1 MSINSKRRRDL
12 KKAKRKPASGGGS
25 GLQPRALYQLNSFR
39 KAYIKSWGINS
50 EGHLAQGHYPWMA
63 ERVKGFPRIL
73 EIGCGVGHST
83 LALLQQGHTVV
94 CVEENPQCIAA
105 TRKRLADEGFCVEVI
120 ARETPVSLDE
130 NAYRLIYS
138 EIPEAP
144 EADCLLIEGDAL
156 NDPALEAWLERQPK
170 FDAVACW
177 LLGTHDAR
185 GHNAAV
191 DLALMPTAYEHRIFV
206 QNRVYEIADR
216 ILRSGG
222 VLSVIDRAQTPTTQD
237 MVDTLLQHH
246 REQASVTSLV
256 VQPVEH
262 TPHAESE
269 QQGAMRMMTT
279 NPLDTAMAFTPD
291 DPPTMS
297 LCSTTS
303 VKP

>member
-25 GLQPRALYQLNSFR
+25 GLQPRALYQLKSFR

-50 EGHLAQGHYPWMA
+50 EGHLAQGHYSWMA
-63 ERVKGFPRIL
+63 ERVKGFPRTL

-237 MVDTLLQHH
+237 MVEKLLQHH

-262 TPHAESE
+262 TPHVESE

-279 NPLDTAMAFTPD
+279 NPLDAAMAFTPD
-291 DPPTMS
+291 DPHTMS

>member
-1 MSINSKRRRDL
+1 MSITSKRRRDL
-12 KKAKRKPASGGGS
+12 KKAKRRPASGGGS
-25 GLQPRALYQLNSFR
+25 GLQPHALYQLNRLR

-50 EGHLAQGHYPWMA
+50 EGHLAQGHYTWMA
-63 ERVKGFPRIL
+63 ERVKGFPRTL
-73 EIGCGVGHST
+73 EIGCGVGYST

-105 TRKRLADEGFCVEVI
+105 TRQRLVDEGFCVEVI
-120 ARETPVSLDE
+120 AREAPVSLDE
-130 NAYRLIYS
+130 NAYRLIYR
-138 EIPEAP
+138 EIAEAP

-170 FDAVACW
+170 FDAIACW

-185 GHNAAV
+185 GHNAEV

-237 MVDTLLQHH
+237 IVDKLLQHH

-262 TPHAESE
+262 TPHVESE

-279 NPLDTAMAFTPD
+279 NPHDAAMAFTPD